1 MVAVQLTAQDNAA
14 WLSKIAKSDADIRD
28 EKKSA
33 LVKTWIARA
42 ELFSDIWSQ
51 PVKFVMPGMS
61 QIQVKTLLASEK
73 IIESSQETVGNAQ
86 YDVNVYA
93 DKKLYYNESGVLIFW
108 QVAYP
113 VEKPLFTALE
123 AYEKAI
129 ALDTKGASTKKIK
142 TALENLKNNFKT
154 DALAAYTLQK
164 YPDALRYFEGS
175 LASSGNPIVG
185 QTDSLITY
193 YAGLTARL
201 SNDNPKAL
209 TYFAKTIS
217 IGYDQQGDIQAAY
230 AETQQIAGDTLGAI
244 STLTGGLEK
253 YPTNQQIIIALINLY
268 LKRGEDP
275 GKILPY
281 IETAQQN
288 DPKNPELYR
297 VEGGIHEQL
306 NNYVN
311 AEIAYKKAIALD
323 ADNFWSVY
331 SLAVLYFNKAA
342 KLHNEANLE
351 NDYKKAEEMSKE
363 ADAQFEV
370 ALPVFER
377 AYQINSKEKAVVESL
392 RNIYFR
398 LREQSPEKLEKYEF
412 YKEKYTEL

>member
-1 MVAVQLTAQDNAA
+1 
-14 WLSKIAKSDADIRD
+14 
-28 EKKSA
+28 
-33 LVKTWIARA
+33 
-42 ELFSDIWSQ
+42 
-51 PVKFVMPGMS
+51 
-61 QIQVKTLLASEK
+61 
-73 IIESSQETVGNAQ
+73 VGSAQ

-129 ALDTKGASTKKIK
+129 ALDTKSSSTKKIK
-142 TALENLKNNFKT
+142 TALANLRNNFVT

-164 YPDALRYFEGS
+164 YPEALHYFEGS
-175 LASSGNPIVG
+175 LACSGNPIVG
-185 QTDSLITY
+185 QTDSLIIY

-209 TYFAKTIS
+209 TYFEKAIS
-217 IGYDQQGDIQAAY
+217 IGYDQQGDIHAAY

-253 YPTNQQIIIALINLY
+253 YPTNQQVIIALINLY

-275 GKILPY
+275 RRILPY
-281 IETAQQN
+281 IESAQQN
-288 DPKNPELYR
+288 DPNNPELYR

-306 NNYVN
+306 HDDVS
-311 AEIAYKKAIALD
+311 AEISYKKAIAID

-331 SLAVLYFNKAA
+331 SLAALYFNKAA
-342 KLHNEANLE
+342 RLNNEANLE
-351 NDYKKAEEMSKE
+351 NDYQKAEEMSKE
-363 ADAQFEV
+363 ADVQFKV
-370 ALPVFER
+370 ALPVFEH
-377 AYQINSKEKAVVESL
+377 AYQLNSKEKAVVESL

-398 LREQSPEKLEKYEF
+398 LREQSPEMLEKYEF